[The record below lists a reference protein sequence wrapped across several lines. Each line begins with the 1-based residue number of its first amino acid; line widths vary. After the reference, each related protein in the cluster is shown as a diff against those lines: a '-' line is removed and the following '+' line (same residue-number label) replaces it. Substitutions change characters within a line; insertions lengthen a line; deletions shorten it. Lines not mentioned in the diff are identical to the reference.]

1 MLSAVSTD
9 KHTVDLPVGQ
19 SQQRGLIL
27 TTESVA
33 ESRVTPARSAAAGL
47 VADNALAP
55 CLPLFEVLAS
65 SNPRTLC
72 LALSQQMAL
81 NVQVN

>member
-1 MLSAVSTD
+1 LGAALVLAPAS
-9 KHTVDLPVGQ
+9 Q
-19 SQQRGLIL
+19 SQQHRSLIL

-33 ESRVTPARSAAAGL
+33 ECHLTPARSAAAPL

-55 CLPLFEVLAS
+55 CLPFFELLAS
-65 SNPRTLC
+65 AQARTVS
-72 LALSQQMAL
+72 LALGRQMAL